1 MIARASN
8 PRFHIVMAL
17 AITLCCGDA
26 AAQALVTLQGKTI
39 TMLIDSAV
47 GGGTDLTGRLLAPF
61 LTKHLPGNPTVIVR
75 NMPGA
80 EGMVALNYFVQ
91 QAVPDGLTVTTGGGP
106 SIDPIRYRAPQSHFD
121 PGKFEFIGAVGRGG
135 SMLVVSA
142 AAEKR
147 FHSRSVAPVAIGIAG
162 AAPRSGQLMAL
173 WGIEFLG
180 WNGKWIPGYRST
192 QALNQALQQGEIDM
206 TATSTLLSLK
216 HGVESGEL
224 EVVVQ
229 SGGLQ
234 HGKRVPR
241 PEFLEVP
248 ILADQ
253 LHDKLTTEI
262 ARRSFASWE
271 AVLMT
276 DKFFAL
282 PPGTP
287 APIVDAYQIAYQK
300 IMSDAEFIGHGRK
313 LSDVFEP
320 MSADDVSALVKDI
333 VDTPKESVE
342 YVESL
347 LRKQGIG
354 G

>member
-1 MIARASN
+1 MIERVPTPS
-8 PRFHIVMAL
+8 FQTVTAL
-17 AITLCCGDA
+17 AVALYCGSA
-26 AAQALVTLQGKTI
+26 AAQTPVTFEGKTI

-47 GGGTDLTGRLLAPF
+47 GGGTDLTGRLFAPF
-61 LTKHLPGNPTVIVR
+61 LTKYLPGNPTVIVR

-80 EGMVALNYFVQ
+80 EGTVALNYFVQ
-91 QAVPDGLTVTTGGGP
+91 QAVPDGLTMTTGGGP
-106 SIDPIRYRAPQSHFD
+106 SIDPIRYRAPQSRFD
-121 PGKFEFIGAVGRGG
+121 PGKFEFIGGVGRGG
-135 SMLVVSA
+135 SMLVVST

-147 FHSRSVAPVAIGIAG
+147 FYDKSAVPVAIGIAG
-162 AAPRSGQLMAL
+162 AAPRSGQLMAA

-180 WNGKWIPGYRST
+180 WNARWIPGYRST

-216 HGVESGEL
+216 NGVESGEL
-224 EVVVQ
+224 KVVVQ

-234 HGKRVPR
+234 QGKRVPR
-241 PEFLEVP
+241 PEFPDVP
-248 ILADQ
+248 ILAEQ
-253 LHDKLTTEI
+253 LQGKLTTAI
-262 ARRSFASWE
+262 ARQSFASWE
-271 AVLMT
+271 AVLLT
-276 DKFFAL
+276 DKFYAL

-287 APIVDAYQIAYQK
+287 AGVLAAYQTAYQK
-300 IMSDAEFIGHGRK
+300 IIHDPEFNERGRK
-313 LSDVFEP
+313 LSEVFEP
-320 MSADDVSALVKDI
+320 MTADDINSLVKTI